1 MTPTSHMKSDRD
13 PKTLPTLRTLLT
25 MPEFLGAE
33 LLTGHSHLD
42 DPVAWVHTSEVL
54 NVSRFLSGGELML
67 STGIELARATALEQD
82 EYIRSLS
89 SAGVVALAL
98 ELVQAFHEIPPVV
111 LRSAKSLDFPLLIFR
126 EEVRFSDLTKAAHA
140 RILRP
145 APDPQEDALHGVLEA
160 LLETGRDSA
169 FIETH
174 IGPLLILPNRLRRT
188 LLQTVEALVQA
199 QFNITEAANLLELR
213 RQSIYYRME
222 QLNAMLGNFE
232 SLERRLGLY
241 LALELMK
248 RRNGGKLFP

>member
-1 MTPTSHMKSDRD
+1 MTPTSNMKTEPN
-13 PKTLPTLRTLLT
+13 PKTLPTLRNILA

-42 DPVAWVHTSEVL
+42 DAVAWVHTSEVL
-54 NVSRFLSGGELML
+54 NVSRFLTGGELLL

-89 SAGVVALAL
+89 SAGVLGMAL
-98 ELVQAFHEIPPVV
+98 ELVQAFHEIPAVV
-111 LRSAKSLDFPLLIFR
+111 LRSAKALDFPLLIFR
-126 EEVRFSDLTKAAHA
+126 EEVRFTDLTKAAHA

-145 APDPQEDALHGVLEA
+145 APDPQEGVLHGVLES

-169 FIETH
+169 VIETNL
-174 IGPLLILPNRLRRT
+174 GPLLILPNRLRRV
-188 LLQTVEALVQA
+188 LLQTVEALVKA
-199 QFNITEAANLLELR
+199 QFNITEAANLLDLR

-222 QLNAMLGNFE
+222 QLNGMLGNFE

-241 LALELMK
+241 LALELLK
-248 RRNGGKLFP
+248 RRNGGKLV